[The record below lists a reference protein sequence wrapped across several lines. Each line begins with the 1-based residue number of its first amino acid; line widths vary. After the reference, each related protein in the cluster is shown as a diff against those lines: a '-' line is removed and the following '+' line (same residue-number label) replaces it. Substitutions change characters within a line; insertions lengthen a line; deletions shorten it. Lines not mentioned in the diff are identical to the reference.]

1 MALDQNPDIDNII
14 ARSVELANEFS
25 HSLVT
30 VEHVALALIESNSFR
45 PLLDAIG
52 IDSSGMIA
60 DFNAYLSG
68 LSGSEYMATSSSSQP
83 TTTHGVERVF
93 NRANTQVIFTNR
105 KSMMCIDL
113 YLSISN
119 ETHTYA
125 AYFFQK
131 YGIDK
136 NTLVTE
142 HNKRQ
147 ARGGSRSSGSRSSS
161 SGSSPDSILK
171 EYTTDITEAA
181 EKGEIDPVIGRET
194 ELEEI
199 TRILARRNKSNV
211 LLVGA
216 PGVGKSN
223 LVEGLARN
231 IVNDMVPS
239 YLKGWKVFNLDIG
252 SLLAGS
258 KYRGEFEEK
267 LKEVIAALTERGKCI
282 LFIDEAHQMRGAG
295 AGGQSEVDFANMIK
309 PALAKGKIKV
319 IAATTWEEYTKSFE
333 KDNALLRRFN
343 RLSLE
348 EPSPTVAKEI
358 LRGLKKYYEEFH
370 KMTISDEAID
380 SAVDLSVRYQTD
392 RQLPDKAIDLIDSA
406 CARQRIKDVTG
417 IEITRGMIV
426 EEIAKTARIPVNQI
440 AGETDGEVSVDL
452 ESKIK
457 DKVFGQDQAIDT
469 ILEKIYVAK
478 AGLKSIDKPMGVFLL
493 VGPTGVGKTEVAK
506 QLAASTGMKLLRYDM
521 AEYQEKH
528 SVAKFIGAPPGYVGY
543 DDGNLAGGL
552 LINDIQK
559 NPNAVILFDE
569 VEKAHPDIM
578 SILLSLMDE
587 GFITGSNGK
596 KADARNCLILMSSNL
611 GARAS
616 ERNNIGFGS
625 QTKSGEDD
633 KAVSKFF
640 APEFRNRMDAVIKFN
655 SLDKLSLRK
664 VVANNMVEIN
674 RLLNDKGIIL
684 RVSEA
689 VVDKII
695 AEGYDEK
702 MGARPMARKIND
714 LIKVPISKKI
724 VFEKLGKGVTINA
737 DISQDNSIG
746 FTIEETDNNNVGRFG
761 SVRIENEDGISS

>member
-1 MALDQNPDIDNII
+1 
-14 ARSVELANEFS
+14 
-25 HSLVT
+25 
-30 VEHVALALIESNSFR
+30 
-45 PLLDAIG
+45 
-52 IDSSGMIA
+52 
-60 DFNAYLSG
+60 
-68 LSGSEYMATSSSSQP
+68 
-83 TTTHGVERVF
+83 
-93 NRANTQVIFTNR
+93 
-105 KSMMCIDL
+105 
-113 YLSISN
+113 
-119 ETHTYA
+119 
-125 AYFFQK
+125 
-131 YGIDK
+131 
-136 NTLVTE
+136 
-142 HNKRQ
+142 
-147 ARGGSRSSGSRSSS
+147 
-161 SGSSPDSILK
+161 
-171 EYTTDITEAA
+171 
-181 EKGEIDPVIGRET
+181 
-194 ELEEI
+194 
-199 TRILARRNKSNV
+199 
-211 LLVGA
+211 
-216 PGVGKSN
+216 
-223 LVEGLARN
+223 
-231 IVNDMVPS
+231 
-239 YLKGWKVFNLDIG
+239 
-252 SLLAGS
+252 
-258 KYRGEFEEK
+258 
-267 LKEVIAALTERGKCI
+267 
-282 LFIDEAHQMRGAG
+282 
-295 AGGQSEVDFANMIK
+295 
-309 PALAKGKIKV
+309 
-319 IAATTWEEYTKSFE
+319 
-333 KDNALLRRFN
+333 
-343 RLSLE
+343 
-348 EPSPTVAKEI
+348 
-358 LRGLKKYYEEFH
+358 
-370 KMTISDEAID
+370 
-380 SAVDLSVRYQTD
+380 
-392 RQLPDKAIDLIDSA
+392 
-406 CARQRIKDVTG
+406 
-417 IEITRGMIV
+417 
-426 EEIAKTARIPVNQI
+426 
-440 AGETDGEVSVDL
+440 
-452 ESKIK
+452 
-457 DKVFGQDQAIDT
+457 
-469 ILEKIYVAK
+469 
-478 AGLKSIDKPMGVFLL
+478 MGVFLL